1 MSRRPASSRRLAR
14 AMAGAALLAT
24 ALTGCRLHPGDN
36 VLPGQTAVGSDGYPV
51 TVTFER
57 VENLVPN
64 SAVMRDDVTIG
75 TVADIEVK
83 DWQAR
88 VTLRLLKDVD
98 LPANATFAIGQKTLL
113 GAQYVEVVD
122 PAEPRGRLAANTAV
136 PVSQTGAYPA
146 TEQVLGAA
154 SLLLNNGGLSQL
166 STITGEL
173 NKTLDGRTTDVRSV
187 VRSLDA
193 LLATLDRN
201 RIQLISTLDSLDRLS
216 EQLVAGEPR
225 LRRAVD
231 RIGPG
236 LKALNRQRDL
246 LVQAVTRTGAASVQA
261 SRLIEVNQQALL
273 GNLADLRPVLSR
285 ISTVADEI
293 PEALKLAVSV
303 PFPIM
308 TSGQALRGDYAN
320 LFATVDVSNR
330 ALLENFVQP
339 SGGTP
344 IRDGG
349 AGDLTQSGLGQLLNP
364 PTPPLLGSVL
374 GGLLG
379 GAVGSGGAGG
389 SGTAT
394 PKGGSGSSG
403 GGGAGST
410 TTSCGLLGSLLG
422 GCR

>member
-1 MSRRPASSRRLAR
+1 MSRPVPSRRLAR
-14 AMAGAALLAT
+14 AAAGLALLAT
-24 ALTGCRLHPGDN
+24 ALAGCRLHPGDN

-51 TVTFER
+51 TVTFDR

-64 SAVMRDDVTIG
+64 SAVMKDDVTIG

-83 DWQAR
+83 DWQAK
-88 VTLRLLKDVD
+88 VTLRLLKDVE
-98 LPANATFAIGQKTLL
+98 LPANVTFAIGQKTLL

-122 PAEPRGRLAANTAV
+122 PPKPAGRLAANTAV

-173 NKTLDGRTTDVRSV
+173 NRTLDGRTTDVRSV

-201 RIQLISTLDSLDRLS
+201 RTQLISTLDSLDLLS

-236 LKALNRQRDL
+236 LAALNRQRDL

-261 SRLIEVNQQALL
+261 SRLIEVNQEALL
-273 GNLADLRPVLSR
+273 GTLADLRPVLSR
-285 ISTVADEI
+285 ISTVADQI
-293 PEALKLAVSV
+293 PEALKLAVTV

-308 TSGQALRGDYAN
+308 TSAQALRGDYAN

-330 ALLENFVQP
+330 ALLENFVEP

-344 IRDGG
+344 IKDGG
-349 AGDLTQSGLGQLLNP
+349 AADLSQSGLGQLLDP

-379 GAVGSGGAGG
+379 GSGSGSG
-389 SGTAT
+389 ST

-403 GGGAGST
+403 GGSVGSGAGSGSGSGS
-410 TTSCGLLGSLLG
+410 SCGLLGPLLG